1 MTTIE
6 TTSGWR
12 AFWARGGWWRAVL
25 LAVAYIALYIGAGLL
40 IGALFGDRIDG
51 DDVLSSPESL
61 FFGLTSGVLIGS
73 LILAAFA
80 ASLGWFPR
88 LFGRQPIGGRWWM
101 WLAPLLT
108 VGAIVLRLFGTD
120 YAAYTAGV
128 IATAFVTGLFIGFA
142 EEVLCRGLVVT
153 MLRDSGKSEWVVMV
167 LSSLVFA
174 LLHSV
179 NILGGQSLLKVALT
193 VVFAFGFGACMYLTL
208 RVTGNLIWPVLLHAL
223 YDPTQFL
230 ATGGI
235 DETHSAEPSAL
246 LELAAPANMLYV
258 VLGVV
263 ALLAVRGRVGRST
276 SDGLEHAAPAQR

>member
-1 MTTIE
+1 MTTHE
-6 TTSGWR
+6 TTSGWQ
-12 AFWARGGWWRAVL
+12 AFWSRGGWWRAVL
-25 LAVAYIALYIGAGLL
+25 LAVGYIALYLGAGLL

-51 DDVLSSPESL
+51 DDLLSSPQSV
-61 FFGLTSGVLIGS
+61 FFGLTAGVLIGS

-80 ASLGWFPR
+80 ASLGWLPR

-108 VGAIVLRLFGTD
+108 VAAVVLRLLGID
-120 YAAYTAGV
+120 YGQYTAGV
-128 IATAFVTGLFIGFA
+128 IATTFVTGLFIGFA

-153 MLRDSGKSEWVVMV
+153 MLRDAGKSEWVVMV

-174 LLHSV
+174 LLHST
-179 NILGGQSLLKVALT
+179 NILSGQPLLTVALT

-208 RVTGNLIWPVLLHAL
+208 RGTGNLIWPVLLHAL

-230 ATGGI
+230 ATGGV
-235 DETHSAEPSAL
+235 DETHSADPSAL
-246 LELAAPANMLYV
+246 LELAAPANILYV

-276 SDGLEHAAPAQR
+276 PDGLEHASHAHR